1 MSSGYFLTHLKLRY
15 SNAGSTHYQCDMPQ
29 QRGKQLTGAAPFK
42 RATASFDHG
51 RVMSLQ
57 GQTLEAS
64 DRLSDLYRRHSSW
77 LVASVRRRGAGDAA
91 EDVVQEAFIRVAHYP
106 ETIELRHPKALL
118 LKIAL
123 NVVRE
128 AARRGAAVKHRPPV
142 FDGTIDEAIGAEQFE
157 LVLLKQTVMALP
169 ETYRDVFLLNR
180 FGGMSYQEIAEA
192 CGVSIK
198 TVEWRMSRALAM
210 CAARMRD

>member
-1 MSSGYFLTHLKLRY
+1 MSAV
-15 SNAGSTHYQCDMPQ
+15 N
-29 QRGKQLTGAAPFK
+29 
-42 RATASFDHG
+42 
-51 RVMSLQ
+51 
-57 GQTLEAS
+57 GQTSSEAS
-64 DRLSDLYRRHSSW
+64 ASRISELYRRHSSW

-91 EDVVQEAFIRVAHYP
+91 EDVVQEAFIRVARYAA
-106 ETIELRHPKALL
+106 TVELRHPKALL

-128 AARRGAAVKHRPPV
+128 AARRGAAVKHRPPA